1 MAKRIDRNKNRV
13 DDRFEVFVNICSVI
27 LPLTTLPQLYTI
39 YVDRITDGVSI
50 ITWISYTILTI
61 PIFIYSLKRKELPL
75 ILLNGIWILVNIG
88 IVVGLLLY

>member
-1 MAKRIDRNKNRV
+1 MSKRVDKNKNMV

-39 YVDRITDGVSI
+39 YVERITEGVSI
-50 ITWISYTILTI
+50 ITWISYTLLTI

-75 ILLNGIWILVNIG
+75 ILLNGLWILVNSA
-88 IVVGLLLY
+88 IVIGLLLY